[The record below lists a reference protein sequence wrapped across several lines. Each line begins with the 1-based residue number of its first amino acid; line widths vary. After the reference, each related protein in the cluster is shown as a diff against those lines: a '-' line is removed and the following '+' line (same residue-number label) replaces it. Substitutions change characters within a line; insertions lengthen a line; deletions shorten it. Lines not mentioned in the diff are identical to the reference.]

1 MRGYPVQGCQG
12 PAPKTASRARERR
25 IMARRNPSGKACVA
39 RGAEDGPAVYCRA
52 PLARDETS
60 PQVIDYPLFR
70 SGGNAILAAQEWRL
84 ARIHYRISLEDWSGR
99 FGMSSRRFSRA
110 FFGYAGT
117 TPHQWLTE
125 QRMLLASEHLVG
137 SNASIDE
144 IAAAVGIRS
153 VSAFSSAF
161 TARWGIAPTRY
172 RQLHKDAGGS
182 AVHSLAV
189 ET

>member
-1 MRGYPVQGCQG
+1 
-12 PAPKTASRARERR
+12 
-25 IMARRNPSGKACVA
+25 MARRNPSGKACVA

-153 VSAFSSAF
+153 VSAFSGAF